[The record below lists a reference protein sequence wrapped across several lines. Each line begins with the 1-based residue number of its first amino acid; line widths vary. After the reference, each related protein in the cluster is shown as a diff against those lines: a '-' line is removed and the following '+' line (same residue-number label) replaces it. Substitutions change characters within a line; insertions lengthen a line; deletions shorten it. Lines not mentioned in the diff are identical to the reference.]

1 MLQKNICLQ
10 IICPKDGVGANFYPR
25 ILLYSTSKILKC
37 GYLHTPITE
46 FVSNYGDGL
55 LNSEQVSRFLAQINT
70 NGYLGI
76 NSCKKTHEEFRIKLM
91 DNCNLIDLITII
103 TLAKLVS
110 LVTRKHYTI
119 RVPFLTPFIDSKDM
133 FSLSRYKLLENY
145 QLHVWDNM
153 KNVQA
158 YINPSSRTNTIK
170 IVTSIAWARA
180 AMQPERR
187 VPITWF
193 STAISAIVQVLENH
207 GIEYS
212 VIVHTDALP
221 DLDKNREFFHL
232 GKAEKYLEECGI
244 KRGNKMAYSFLNF
257 GEIFSFVRKVQ
268 VISNRTPAEIW
279 RDFSEADII
288 LSTRSDLSFV
298 GTLISKKQALRIC
311 ASVPGQRPLPEKYIN
326 LLPQDDDAGEITRK
340 VIGLL
345 NQWLN
350 QRFSTS
356 PEEESNKLVS
366 CLRIKDHSLKDLLQI
381 ELLAQ
386 LFRKYFKQKCS
397 KRVSA

>member
-1 MLQKNICLQ
+1 M
-10 IICPKDGVGANFYPR
+10 
-25 ILLYSTSKILKC
+25 
-37 GYLHTPITE
+37 
-46 FVSNYGDGL
+46 SNYGDGL
-55 LNSEQVSRFLAQINT
+55 LNSEQVSRFLAKINT

-76 NSCKKTHEEFRIKLM
+76 NSCKKTHEEFRVKLM

-119 RVPFLTPFIDSKDM
+119 KVPFLTPFIDSKDM

-145 QLHVWDNM
+145 QLHIWDKI

-158 YINPSSRTNTIK
+158 YISPSAKRDTIK

-193 STAISAIVQVLENH
+193 STAISAIVQILENH

-221 DLDKNREFFHL
+221 DLDENREFFHL

-244 KRGNKMAYSFLNF
+244 KVGNKMVYSFLNF
-257 GEIFSFVRKVQ
+257 GEIFSSVRKVQ
-268 VISNRTPAEIW
+268 VFSNRTPAEIW

-298 GTLISKKQALRIC
+298 GTLISMKHALRIC
-311 ASVPGQRPLPEKYIN
+311 ASVPDQRPLPEKYIN

-345 NQWLN
+345 GQWLN
-350 QRFSTS
+350 QNFSTS
-356 PEEESNKLVS
+356 PDEESNKLGS
-366 CLRIKDHSLKDLLQI
+366 CLRIKDHSLKDIMQI
-381 ELLAQ
+381 KLLAQ
-386 LFRKYFKQKCS
+386 LFRKYFKRRFS
-397 KRVSA
+397 KQVST